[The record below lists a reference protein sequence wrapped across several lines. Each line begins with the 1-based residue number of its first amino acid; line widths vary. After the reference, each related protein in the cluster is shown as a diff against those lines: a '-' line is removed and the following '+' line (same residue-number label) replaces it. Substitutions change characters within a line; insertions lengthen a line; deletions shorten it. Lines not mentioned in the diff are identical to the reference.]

1 MTAELVRG
9 QNHPLTEARPEVRV
23 TAARPVAVGVVLTD
37 EQGRL
42 AGVEGVLLP
51 GGPAG
56 PPGVGLPGRAAGGE
70 HRVTVEPAALPETV
84 HRVGIVLALPA
95 GARFGG
101 GPAPFTAVVADGSSG
116 PPLVSYTI
124 TGLDSE
130 CAVVALELYRRQ
142 GAWKVRAVG
151 QGYAAGLAALLT
163 DHGLP
168 SAEAQRLAA
177 VAAVAVVAEQNGD
190 RPLPPP
196 SAAGTPA
203 AGTPSAAGASA
214 AAGASSAAGT
224 SAAGASSAAGT
235 LSSGAPASA
244 AGTSPSGTPASAAGT
259 PAAGTP
265 AFGTAASGTAASGAP
280 AAAGPPAVGT
290 PAGATAQ
297 SHGGPAVPAPTAS
310 AGVTAPGAPEGSAAR
325 GTSGGAPGGA
335 TAPEGAHAAP
345 GGAHTTGG
353 AAPMAASG
361 APGLPPLDAPGAPG
375 APSAPSG
382 GTSGAP
388 PGGASGRTEP
398 SGTHTAP
405 GSVPATAGAS
415 RIDYR
420 HPRRERASSA
430 QGHDQAQDRTRTRG
444 EDGAEQPP
452 APVAGDAAGWS
463 MEERLYNQVWGMF
476 EDLARAVAA
485 YRGAVEFA
493 DNRRDQEIDAVLG
506 DYRARADGTVD
517 RARREAKARR
527 EELVGRAQQVL
538 DQQLAQLRA
547 ESEVVE
553 PALPPAYARWESPVW
568 RSYRAPEEQPLA
580 LRLGDLS
587 LPESGALRIPLL
599 LRLPLER
606 GLWIDSG
613 AGGGAGGLLA
623 TPEERRRLALD
634 MAVALATRLLAA
646 HPPGAFTVHVIDAAG
661 AGARALTPLARAGV
675 LAEPPSVG
683 PAAVSGLL
691 TRLAGHVDL
700 VQMAVR
706 AGAAESLPPGTDLS
720 QRLLIVHDFPHA
732 FDDRAV
738 TALRYL
744 ADEGPRAG
752 VHLLMVADRED
763 AAGFGALLDP
773 LWRSLLRLTP
783 VPEDH
788 LADPW
793 VSHAWT
799 YQPSLPPGNG
809 ATLEGVLARVAAARR
824 G

>member
-9 QNHPLTEARPEVRV
+9 QNHPLTEALAEVRV
-23 TAARPVAVGVVLTD
+23 SAGRPVTVGAVLTD

-56 PPGVGLPGRAAGGE
+56 PPGVGLPGQAAGGG
-70 HRVTVEPAALPETV
+70 HRVRVEPAALPETV
-84 HRVGIVLALPA
+84 HRVGIFLFLPA
-95 GARFGG
+95 GERFGG
-101 GPAPFTAVVADGSSG
+101 GPAPFTAVVAGDAPG

-130 CAVVALELYRRQ
+130 SAVVALELYRRQ

-168 SAEAQRLAA
+168 PTEARRLAD
-177 VAAVAVVAEQNGD
+177 AAPVPAAERDD
-190 RPLPPP
+190 RLPSSP
-196 SAAGTPA
+196 SATATPATAATATPA
-203 AGTPSAAGASA
+203 AQA
-214 AAGASSAAGT
+214 AAAATPVSADA
-224 SAAGASSAAGT
+224 
-235 LSSGAPASA
+235 
-244 AGTSPSGTPASAAGT
+244 
-259 PAAGTP
+259 
-265 AFGTAASGTAASGAP
+265 
-280 AAAGPPAVGT
+280 
-290 PAGATAQ
+290 
-297 SHGGPAVPAPTAS
+297 
-310 AGVTAPGAPEGSAAR
+310 
-325 GTSGGAPGGA
+325 
-335 TAPEGAHAAP
+335 
-345 GGAHTTGG
+345 
-353 AAPMAASG
+353 G
-361 APGLPPLDAPGAPG
+361 APGLPGLSATGVPGATATGLPG
-375 APSAPSG
+375 VPAGASPGAGSAQAAQGGAHPGGPSRVDYHHPRRRPAPSAQAQARVQQA
-382 GTSGAP
+382 GAQEQ
-388 PGGASGRTEP
+388 PGGA
-398 SGTHTAP
+398 
-405 GSVPATAGAS
+405 
-415 RIDYR
+415 
-420 HPRRERASSA
+420 
-430 QGHDQAQDRTRTRG
+430 Q
-444 EDGAEQPP
+444 AEQPP

-485 YRGAVEFA
+485 HRGAVEFA
-493 DNRRDQEIDAVLG
+493 DNRLDQELDGVLG
-506 DYRARADGTVD
+506 DYRARTDGTAD
-517 RARREAKARR
+517 RARREARTRR
-527 EELVGRAQQVL
+527 EELVGRAQEVL

-568 RSYRAPEEQPLA
+568 QAYRAPGEQPLA
-580 LRLGDLS
+580 LRLGDVG
-587 LPESGALRIPLL
+587 LPESGPLRIPLL
-599 LRLPLER
+599 MRLPLER

-613 AGGGAGGLLA
+613 ESGGASGLLV
-623 TPEERRRLALD
+623 TPEERRGLALD

-646 HPPGAFTVHVIDAAG
+646 HPPGEFTLHVIDGAG
-661 AGARALTPLARAGV
+661 AGARALAPLSRAGA
-675 LAEPPSVG
+675 LDEAPAVG
-683 PAAVSGLL
+683 PGAVSGLL
-691 TRLAGHVDL
+691 KRLAGHVDL

-793 VSHAWT
+793 VRHAWT
-799 YQPSLPPGNG
+799 YEPSLPSPGG
-809 ATLEGVLARVAAARR
+809 AAVEEVLARVMAARR
-824 G
+824 R

>member
-23 TAARPVAVGVVLTD
+23 SAGRPVTVGAVLTD

-56 PPGVGLPGRAAGGE
+56 PPGVALPERAAGEE
-70 HRVTVEPAALPETV
+70 HRVTLEPGALPETV
-84 HRVGIVLALPA
+84 HRVGIVLALPP
-95 GARFGG
+95 GERFGG
-101 GPAPFTAVVADGSSG
+101 GPAPFTAVVAGGSSG
-116 PPLVSYTI
+116 PPLVGYTI

-142 GAWKVRAVG
+142 GVWKVRAVG
-151 QGYAAGLAALLT
+151 QGYAAGLAALLA

-177 VAAVAVVAEQNGD
+177 AVTPLAQDGGRVLPSPSTTGTGSSATAGSSAAAG
-190 RPLPPP
+190 PPTVGTPASGVP

-203 AGTPSAAGASA
+203 AGTPAS
-214 AAGASSAAGT
+214 
-224 SAAGASSAAGT
+224 
-235 LSSGAPASA
+235 
-244 AGTSPSGTPASAAGT
+244 
-259 PAAGTP
+259 
-265 AFGTAASGTAASGAP
+265 
-280 AAAGPPAVGT
+280 
-290 PAGATAQ
+290 AGATAQ
-297 SHGGPAVPAPTAS
+297 GLPGGTA
-310 AGVTAPGAPEGSAAR
+310 APGTPAAEGVQ
-325 GTSGGAPGGA
+325 
-335 TAPEGAHAAP
+335 AAP
-345 GGAHTTGG
+345 GGAHTAGG
-353 AAPMAASG
+353 AVSAAASG
-361 APGLPPLDAPGAPG
+361 VTGLPSLGDPAETFRTPPAGTGTPPAGTASARPGDA
-375 APSAPSG
+375 
-382 GTSGAP
+382 GT
-388 PGGASGRTEP
+388 
-398 SGTHTAP
+398 
-405 GSVPATAGAS
+405 SVPAPEGAS
-415 RIDYR
+415 RVDYR
-420 HPRRERASSA
+420 HPRRGQTPSA
-430 QGHDQAQDRTRTRG
+430 QGQAGTHGRA
-444 EDGAEQPP
+444 EPGAEQHP

-485 YRGAVEFA
+485 FRSAVEFA
-493 DNRRDQEIDAVLG
+493 DNRRDQEIDGVLG

-527 EELVGRAQQVL
+527 EDLVGRAQQVL

-547 ESEVVE
+547 ESAVVE
-553 PALPPAYARWESPVW
+553 PALPPAYARWESSAW
-568 RSYRAPEEQPLA
+568 QSYRAPQEQPLA
-580 LRLGDLS
+580 LRLGDVS

-613 AGGGAGGLLA
+613 AGGGANGLLV
-623 TPEERRRLALD
+623 TPEELRRLALD

-646 HPPGAFTVHVIDAAG
+646 HPPGGFTVHVIDAAG
-661 AGARALTPLARAGV
+661 TGARALTPLARAGV
-675 LAEPPSVG
+675 LAEPPSAG

-691 TRLAGHVDL
+691 ARLAGHVDL

-738 TALRYL
+738 TGLRYL

-763 AAGFGALLDP
+763 AADFGALLDP

-793 VSHAWT
+793 VCHAWT
-799 YQPSLPPGNG
+799 YEPSLPPRNG

-824 G
+824 E